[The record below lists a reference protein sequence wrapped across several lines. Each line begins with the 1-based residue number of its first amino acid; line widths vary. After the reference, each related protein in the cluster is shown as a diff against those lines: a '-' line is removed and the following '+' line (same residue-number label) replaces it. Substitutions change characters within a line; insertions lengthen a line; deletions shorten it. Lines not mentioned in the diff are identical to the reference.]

1 MSDIEFEASDDAD
14 DLIEDPDVRA
24 VSVVWAEDADIP
36 DTTVIG
42 CSKYEAIGLLVCG
55 LAELVLGPPIEI
67 EIDTD
72 DDE

>member
-1 MSDIEFEASDDAD
+1 MTDPVEFTPEDV
-14 DLIEDPDVRA
+14 IEDPDVRA
-24 VSVVWAEDADIP
+24 VSVVWAEDADDP
-36 DTTVIG
+36 DTTIIG

-67 EIDTD
+67 EIETD